1 MPNLKETPGRN
12 ENLRERLCLLSDI
25 WAPWLCKKVNK
36 HFISNH
42 PGNPMHTK
50 HNLDERSKCDKPYKS
65 LSCRVKLNMSYY
77 FLCNVFYCCDMPAE
91 HLQDEECTLFLHA
104 QHFNEALNFG
114 HYVLSRNSLGNNAKQ
129 YTNKCWNSTYSG
141 NNLYWS
147 LMASLPPSSE
157 IYEKLIECHIMSP
170 ANVKVMMMILAWQWP
185 IIPPTHTHT
194 EQPTSQH
201 AFFPL
206 C

>member
-1 MPNLKETPGRN
+1 
-12 ENLRERLCLLSDI
+12 
-25 WAPWLCKKVNK
+25 
-36 HFISNH
+36 
-42 PGNPMHTK
+42 
-50 HNLDERSKCDKPYKS
+50 
-65 LSCRVKLNMSYY
+65 MSYY

-147 LMASLPPSSE
+147 LMASLPPSNE

-185 IIPPTHTHT
+185 IIPSHSHTAAHLPTCTL
-194 EQPTSQH
+194 
-201 AFFPL
+201 PL
-206 C
+206 MLICIHQKKTAMIRDVKGMRDDAIQSVCVQAAGMVSIWTK